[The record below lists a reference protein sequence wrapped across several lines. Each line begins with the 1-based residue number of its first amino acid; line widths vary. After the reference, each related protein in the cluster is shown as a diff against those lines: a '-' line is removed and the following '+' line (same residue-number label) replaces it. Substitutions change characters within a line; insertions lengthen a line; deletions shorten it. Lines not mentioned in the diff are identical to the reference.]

1 MIVAEH
7 RIRDIIAMIPAIRI
21 NDNFTLRPN
30 FHWGDEKELNRWIQE
45 KAENAYPLI
54 WLLPSLDDVKGRGVE
69 LEKKC
74 EFIIA
79 TREIH
84 KDLFNDERY
93 LNSFD
98 TVLNPLT
105 EDLIHGLNA
114 SSISDLIGQEW
125 QTFKFPNYSNVDTY
139 TKKEK
144 NGTIDLWDAIKLSI
158 KVRFNNNCLNTI
170 KYGRN

>member
-7 RIRDIIAMIPAIRI
+7 RIRDIVATIPVIRL
-21 NDNFTLRPN
+21 NDDFTLKPN

-45 KAENAYPLI
+45 MKDDAYPLI
-54 WLLPSLDDVKGRGVE
+54 WLLPTPDDFKGRGAE
-69 LEKKC
+69 LEKRC

-79 TREIH
+79 TREINTS
-84 KDLFNDERY
+84 LFNDERY

-105 EDLIHGLNA
+105 DDLIHGLNS

-125 QTFKFPNYSNVDTY
+125 QVNKFPNYSNVDKY
-139 TKKEK
+139 TKTEK

-158 KVRFNNNCLNTI
+158 KVRFNDNCLNTI
-170 KYGRN
+170 KYGRI